1 MIPLFLSFFNDRHIL
16 VHIAFLMHPQLGDN
30 ALEKL
35 ALDYVEED
43 EEGADVDVDGT
54 GADADIEVLEVPPP
68 SS

>member
-1 MIPLFLSFFNDRHIL
+1 
-16 VHIAFLMHPQLGDN
+16 MHPQLGDN

-54 GADADIEVLEVPPP
+54 GVDADIEVLEVPPP